1 MNSHTYN
8 HGVKYEYYE
17 KFTWKEILFLIP
29 LIPAILYSTVYLY
42 LIDFLMGEDF
52 LIGKEDKEDKEYK
65 EETKIKK
72 RKKRKIQNE
81 KRNNKH
87 N

>member
-42 LIDFLMGEDF
+42 LIDFL
-52 LIGKEDKEDKEYK
+52 IGKEDKEDKEYK